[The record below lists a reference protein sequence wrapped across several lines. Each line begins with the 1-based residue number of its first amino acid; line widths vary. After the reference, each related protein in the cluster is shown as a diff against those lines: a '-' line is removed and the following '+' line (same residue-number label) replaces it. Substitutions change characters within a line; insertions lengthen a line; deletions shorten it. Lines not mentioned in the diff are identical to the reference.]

1 VVAPI
6 VGENLMPFAQLQ
18 CSRKSPRLH
27 QLNLMKNQ
35 LPTASFRLRAY
46 NKMGNGRAVFWR
58 AAGKAR
64 RRSIAKG
71 LCD

>member
-1 VVAPI
+1 VAPI

-35 LPTASFRLRAY
+35 LPTASFRLSRCHLSLFQGFGFQRDVFYRASSTL
-46 NKMGNGRAVFWR
+46 RCESSR
-58 AAGKAR
+58 
-64 RRSIAKG
+64 
-71 LCD
+71 

>member
-46 NKMGNGRAVFWR
+46 NKMGNGHDSLWLAIFV
-58 AAGKAR
+58 
-64 RRSIAKG
+64 I
-71 LCD
+71 